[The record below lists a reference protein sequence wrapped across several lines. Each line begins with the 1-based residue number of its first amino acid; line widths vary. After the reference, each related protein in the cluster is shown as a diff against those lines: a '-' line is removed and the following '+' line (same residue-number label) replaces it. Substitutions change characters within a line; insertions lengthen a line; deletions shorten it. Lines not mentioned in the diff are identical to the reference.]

1 MRTVPSLDSVEITS
15 KIDDLL
21 QKSNQLQA
29 QMNNLQ
35 SNSQSAA
42 TISSGEFLGFW
53 FVGQSV
59 HDFNDQS
66 YAENSEKKNL
76 ILELWTFQN

>member
-1 MRTVPSLDSVEITS
+1 MRTVPSLDPVEITS

-42 TISSGEFLGFW
+42 TISSGEFSG
-53 FVGQSV
+53 
-59 HDFNDQS
+59 DFDSLANQCMTS
-66 YAENSEKKNL
+66 N
-76 ILELWTFQN
+76 

>member
-1 MRTVPSLDSVEITS
+1 MRTVPSLDPVEITS

-42 TISSGEFLGFW
+42 TISSGEFSRF
-53 FVGQSV
+53 
-59 HDFNDQS
+59 
-66 YAENSEKKNL
+66 
-76 ILELWTFQN
+76 